1 MIYLQLWWSFVKVGL
16 FSFGGG
22 YAALPLVQQEVYA
35 HHWLQTTELNH
46 LITLS
51 QMTPGPIAINAATFV
66 GVKSAG
72 ITGAIVATLGCVT
85 PSCII
90 VSIIAYYYMRY
101 QNLTIVQ
108 NTLQTLR
115 PAVIALILV
124 SGLEILCNSFYGNHM
139 DNWFLLD
146 SSKIVLFIVALLLL
160 RKLKSRPI
168 LVMVVIGG
176 LNIFYQMLLN

>member
-22 YAALPLVQQEVYA
+22 YAALPLIQQEVYA

-72 ITGAIVATLGCVT
+72 ITGAIVATLG
-85 PSCII
+85 IDIRI
-90 VSIIAYYYMRY
+90 VS
-101 QNLTIVQ
+101 L
-108 NTLQTLR
+108 
-115 PAVIALILV
+115 
-124 SGLEILCNSFYGNHM
+124 
-139 DNWFLLD
+139 
-146 SSKIVLFIVALLLL
+146 
-160 RKLKSRPI
+160 
-168 LVMVVIGG
+168 
-176 LNIFYQMLLN
+176 